1 MSKVQKSV
9 IDEDEIDTVIEA
21 DIRFSGTMESSKS
34 LLIKGKIHGRI
45 LCRDDLYFSGE
56 SDVDADIQASVVTI
70 RGRLKGSVAASE
82 RIQVMAGSQV
92 SASLEAPDIFIEQ
105 PECFTG
111 TATLTSQ
118 PEEETP
124 IIPDD
129 DDETPIPATAPDNH
143 AEQP

>member
-1 MSKVQKSV
+1 MSQVQKSV

-21 DIRFSGTMESSKS
+21 DIRFSGSMESSKS
-34 LLIKGKIHGRI
+34 LLIKGKIRGSI
-45 LCRDDLYFSGE
+45 LCRDELYLSGE
-56 SDVDADIQASVVTI
+56 SDVDAEIQASVVTI
-70 RGRLKGSVAASE
+70 RGTLKGSVAASE
-82 RIQVMAGSQV
+82 RIQVMAGSLV

-105 PECFTG
+105 PESFTG
-111 TATLTSQ
+111 TATLTRQ

-129 DDETPIPATAPDNH
+129 DDDISTSATAPDNH